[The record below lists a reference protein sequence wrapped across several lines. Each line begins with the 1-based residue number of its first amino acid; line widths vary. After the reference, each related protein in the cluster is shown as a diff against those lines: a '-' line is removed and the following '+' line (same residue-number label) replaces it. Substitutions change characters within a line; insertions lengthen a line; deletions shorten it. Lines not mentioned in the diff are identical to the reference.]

1 MSSDSYGGVV
11 EEEDGFPGQFKK
23 LEDKIETLVRTC
35 RDLQNNKSELEAKI
49 YDLEGSVK
57 TRVAAEQ
64 EYAEEKSMIRSKVDN
79 LLSRLDQVLESK

>member
-1 MSSDSYGGVV
+1 M

-35 RDLQNNKSELEAKI
+35 RDLQHNKSELEAKI

-57 TRVAAEQ
+57 ARVAAEQ
-64 EYAEEKSMIRSKVDN
+64 EYAEEKSMIRSKVDD